1 MTSLRV
7 LVQAWMG
14 RVRSVRPKT
23 WIKIGAVA
31 AVFGLC
37 TAEIAL
43 RGEVEP
49 VVHRRAH
56 ARVVVDSP
64 HVAPH
69 PAAVVSSEAPA
80 PKPAPSV
87 DKLVAMTHSK
97 SCSERTRAA
106 EALAA
111 VHNKKAVAALKKL
124 SKSSFKDESK
134 TPGIFSCSSR
144 RAAQKALEQQGT

>member
-1 MTSLRV
+1 MTSLRG
-7 LVQAWMG
+7 LVQSSIQ

-23 WIKIGAVA
+23 WIKIGACL

-37 TAEIAL
+37 SAEIAL
-43 RGEVEP
+43 RGDVEP

-69 PAAVVSSEAPA
+69 PAAVASVAAPPA
-80 PKPAPSV
+80 KPPASV
-87 DKLVAMTHSK
+87 EKLVAMTHAK
-97 SCSERTRAA
+97 TCAERTKAA
-106 EALAA
+106 EALAG

-124 SKSSFKDESK
+124 AHSKFKDESAS
-134 TPGIFSCSSR
+134 PGIFSCSSR